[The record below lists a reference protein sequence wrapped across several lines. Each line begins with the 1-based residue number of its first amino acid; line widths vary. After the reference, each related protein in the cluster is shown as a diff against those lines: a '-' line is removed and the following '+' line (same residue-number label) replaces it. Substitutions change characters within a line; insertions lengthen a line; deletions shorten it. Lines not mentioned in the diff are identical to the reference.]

1 MTADWLTSTHVAV
14 VAGKG
19 GVGSSTVAAAM
30 ALAAARQG
38 ADVLFVAVD
47 GRPGM
52 GPLLG
57 GPSLDSTDRILQ
69 RIKGA
74 GQVRG
79 RTIPA
84 DQAFGDYLD
93 LKGVGG
99 LLRRA
104 ASATS
109 LPMIA
114 AATPGL
120 EHLLVLGKVKELERS
135 RSADLIVVDA
145 PPAGHAA
152 PFLRS
157 ATGLSDVVQ
166 SGPIRDQAQEVSEM
180 LRDPDRCQ
188 AMLVTLP
195 EVTPVTELLELAAEL
210 GDELGI
216 ALLPTVVNACWP
228 DRPGLMKSTA
238 VAAKS
243 QGVKL
248 SVADKRILDASTA
261 FGRARIE
268 RQREQVARLRS
279 ALDTPLLVLPRL
291 PTPAFGKQELSVL
304 ADALAEAS

>member
-1 MTADWLTSTHVAV
+1 LDGVQGFLRSSAGDDGSFVEAAAAA
-14 VAGKG
+14 VAG
-19 GVGSSTVAAAM
+19 V
-30 ALAAARQG
+30 
-38 ADVLFVAVD
+38 
-47 GRPGM
+47 
-52 GPLLG
+52 
-57 GPSLDSTDRILQ
+57 
-69 RIKGA
+69 
-74 GQVRG
+74 
-79 RTIPA
+79 
-84 DQAFGDYLD
+84 
-93 LKGVGG
+93 
-99 LLRRA
+99 
-104 ASATS
+104 
-109 LPMIA
+109 A

-195 EVTPVTELLELAAEL
+195 EVTPVTELLELATEL

-216 ALLPTVVNACWP
+216 GLLPTVVNACWP

-238 VAAKS
+238 VAAKA

-248 SVADKRILDASTA
+248 SAPDRRILEASTA
-261 FGRARIE
+261 FGRARLE
-268 RQREQVARLRS
+268 RQREQVGRLRA
-279 ALDTPLLVLPRL
+279 ALDTAILQLPRL
-291 PTPAFGKQELSVL
+291 PTPSFGKQELSIL
-304 ADALAEAS
+304 ADALSAAS